1 MTKREWK
8 CRRTLL
14 FLNVRLPE
22 RQIHQLRAHTL
33 SNDRGLQVNAY
44 KGIMFP
50 AFIHP
55 YSTMVARKAISP
67 PL

>member
-1 MTKREWK
+1 MTKREWQ

-14 FLNVRLPE
+14 FLNVRLPGHRI
-22 RQIHQLRAHTL
+22 RQLQAHIL
-33 SNDRGLQVNAY
+33 SNDRGLQAVAC
-44 KGIMFP
+44 KGMMFP